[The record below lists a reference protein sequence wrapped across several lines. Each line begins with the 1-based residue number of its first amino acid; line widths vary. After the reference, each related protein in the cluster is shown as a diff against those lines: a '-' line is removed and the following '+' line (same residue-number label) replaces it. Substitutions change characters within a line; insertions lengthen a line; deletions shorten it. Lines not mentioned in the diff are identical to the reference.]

1 VRTAAENTTMVEL
14 RRAAMD
20 LLARREHSRAELVDK
35 LRRKFSEDT
44 AGVAQLLPG
53 VLDQLEQD
61 GLLSDARFVAAYVRY
76 RRSRGFGPLLIRQ
89 ELRGKG
95 VSSALLDAALAAN
108 TPEWLE
114 SLRELVARKQRLVS
128 SAENA
133 QDAQEARKARQKLY
147 RFCLS
152 RGFSSELIESALRSK
167 T

>member
-1 VRTAAENTTMVEL
+1 MMVEL

-20 LLARREHSRAELVDK
+20 LQARREHSRAELVDK
-35 LRRKFSEDT
+35 LRRKFAEERDG
-44 AGVAQLLPG
+44 AAQLLPE

-61 GLLSDARFVAAYVRY
+61 GLLSDARFVATYVRS

-95 VSSALLDAALAAN
+95 VSSTLLDVALAAN
-108 TPEWLE
+108 TQEWLE
-114 SLRELVARKQRLVS
+114 SLRGLVARKQRLS
-128 SAENA
+128 SSEGG
-133 QDAQEARKARQKLY
+133 AQEARKARQKLY

-152 RGFSSELIESALRSK
+152 RGFTFEQIEQALRPE

>member
-108 TPEWLE
+108 TQEWLE

-152 RGFSSELIESALRSK
+152 RGFSPELIESALRSK

>member
-1 VRTAAENTTMVEL
+1 MRTAAENTMMVEL

-35 LRRKFSEDT
+35 LRRKFAEE
-44 AGVAQLLPG
+44 AGGAAQLLPE

-61 GLLSDARFVAAYVRY
+61 GLLNDARFVTAYVRY

-95 VSSALLDAALAAN
+95 VSSALLDVALVAN

-114 SLRELVARKQRLVS
+114 SLRELVARKQRLFTL
-128 SAENA
+128 EG
-133 QDAQEARKARQKLY
+133 DAQEARKARQKLY

-152 RGFSSELIESALRSK
+152 RGFTSEQIENALRSES
-167 T
+167 

>member
-1 VRTAAENTTMVEL
+1 MVEL

-20 LLARREHSRAELVDK
+20 LLARREHSRAELTDK
-35 LRRKFSEDT
+35 LRRKFAEDVDQV
-44 AGVAQLLPG
+44 GQLLPA
-53 VLDQLEQD
+53 VFDQLERD

-95 VSSALLDAALAAN
+95 VSSALLDVALAAN
-108 TPEWLE
+108 TSEWLE
-114 SLRELVARKQRLVS
+114 SLRELVTRKQRLS
-128 SAENA
+128 SSEG
-133 QDAQEARKARQKLY
+133 DVQEARKARQKLY

-152 RGFSSELIESALRSK
+152 RGFTSEQIENALRSE